1 MKRKL
6 TKRIWAILLACAMVV
21 GLFPATALAAPGAGP
36 QFGKNVTFQYTPGT
50 ETYESV
56 SVVCEAL
63 GINEVMTESE
73 GVYSY
78 VFEVAPDIAPGDYEY
93 QFAGTSGGDVTYFND
108 PENPDTST
116 GGKSLLHL
124 YRLIPE
130 ETVSLAAGEEKTLP
144 QTDMLWLTENDTTPV
159 SVRYEIDPST
169 QGLTLGDD
177 GFTLT
182 ADDTFQGGTVWAY
195 VDDESYSGTAKCI
208 TVILDPLP
216 TTGNNQTDYRIV
228 LTDEYSDS
236 WNGNQITVYVGE
248 GEEEKT
254 YLLSIVEY
262 DTSEKTY
269 YLSGI
274 DESTPIRIEYT
285 KEGEYPEEC
294 GVSLYAPGQTA
305 PLWTGNLSLF
315 DEGDTVYPSSASTL
329 PTTGNDQTDYRIVL
343 TDEYSDSW
351 NGNQITVYVGE
362 GEEEKTYLLSIVEYD
377 TYEKTYYLSGIDED
391 TPICIEYTKA
401 GEYPKECGV
410 SLYPPA
416 GNVPLWELEGTLA
429 DCSETDVLY
438 NGTLYKI
445 ANYSALLDAMEKIPV
460 GEERLQYSNESLKA
474 LDDVVNG
481 IAWGLPEA
489 DQATV
494 DQYTETLLAAIA
506 GLEEYVP
513 DPDAETET
521 LTLQEGDTLI
531 IQSDGY
537 RLNGAFTSFTG
548 NYELTTGKQPVSAQ
562 VIVESGRHRIT
573 LRDLFL
579 DRYSEN
585 NSPFIVSGAN
595 YAAVDLI
602 LEGENALTAL
612 ESCAGLEVRP
622 NGTLQI
628 QGDGILTARGG
639 DNAAGIGG
647 NEYEGAGTIVILSG
661 TVNAISEG
669 DGAGIGG
676 GYEGGAGTIVIR
688 DGTVYAECLG
698 DDGAGIGCGDDG
710 NGGTIS
716 IYGGTV
722 TALSMSDDG
731 SGIGGADTG
740 NVDSILITGGTITAR
755 GNDGAGIGGGEETD
769 GGTITI
775 LGGTLTVSSLSSA
788 AIGGG
793 TSEGA
798 GTIRIE
804 NAVIFVEDYDENMI
818 GADNMDSI
826 TANDSVIFEN
836 VSIFADPFGEIGP
849 APTNSAGTPLVLYQ
863 ANLDQPDGFTVLQ
876 LTDGSTLTAYVKDKT
891 ISAFLPEGVTVGDPP
906 EQPEEDDDVTIPP
919 VLRPL
924 PDDDF
929 TPVIIEGAGASW
941 QTGSE
946 YGLSFTSNAEF
957 DDFLKVQVDGT
968 DVSSQNY
975 EVKEGSTIVI
985 LKASY
990 LTTLAVGEHTL
1001 SVISS
1006 TGTASTTFTIKAAQ
1020 TPAETTP
1027 ETDTSDA
1034 GTSESDAETPAR
1046 DPNDPQTG
1054 DAQMPALWI
1063 TLLLLS
1069 GGAFG
1074 VCLYRRRKQ

>member
-78 VFEVAPDIAPGDYEY
+78 VFEVAPDIVPGDYEY

-144 QTDMLWLTENDTTPV
+144 QTDMLWLTENDTTSV

-228 LTDEYSDS
+228 LTDKYSDS

-294 GVSLYAPGQTA
+294 GVSLYAP
-305 PLWTGNLSLF
+305 
-315 DEGDTVYPSSASTL
+315 
-329 PTTGNDQTDYRIVL
+329 
-343 TDEYSDSW
+343 
-351 NGNQITVYVGE
+351 
-362 GEEEKTYLLSIVEYD
+362 
-377 TYEKTYYLSGIDED
+377 
-391 TPICIEYTKA
+391 
-401 GEYPKECGV
+401 
-410 SLYPPA
+410 A

-429 DCSETDVLY
+429 DYSEADVLY
-438 NGTLYKI
+438 TSYKI

-537 RLNGAFTSFTG
+537 RLNDTFTSFTG
-548 NYELTTGKQPVSAQ
+548 NYELTTGKPPVSAQ

-585 NSPFIVSGAN
+585 SSPFIVKGAN

-602 LEGENALTAL
+602 LEGENALTAP
-612 ESCAGLEVRP
+612 EYCAGLEVQP

-628 QGDGILTARGG
+628 QGDGTLTARGG

-688 DGTVYAECLG
+688 DGTVYAKCLG

-775 LGGTLTVSSLSSA
+775 LGGTLTVSSLNSA

-990 LTTLAVGEHTL
+990 LATLAVGEHTL